1 VQGTL
6 RIVYFAY
13 LVLGIVVA
21 AAVGKLFS
29 LVFSAIGVTDLPL
42 IGQQLKLSSAVGIA
56 VAVVAGLV
64 AVNNAKAHEFCVDVV
79 HELRRVTWPSRD
91 ETQRSTVIVIV
102 TTLIISGML
111 GVFDYVW
118 AQLTGLIYS

>member
-1 VQGTL
+1 MQGTL

-13 LVLGIVVA
+13 LLLGVVVAAAFGKLFAVLFSVVGVTDAQLIGEQLTLSGVLGIV
-21 AAVGKLFS
+21 
-29 LVFSAIGVTDLPL
+29 
-42 IGQQLKLSSAVGIA
+42 

-64 AVNNAKAHEFCVDVV
+64 AVNNAKAHEFSLDVV
-79 HELRRVTWPSRD
+79 SEMRRVTWPSRE

-111 GVFDYVW
+111 GIFDYVW

>member
-13 LVLGIVVA
+13 LVMGVVVA
-21 AAVGKLFS
+21 AAVGKLFAV
-29 LVFSAIGVTDLPL
+29 VFSAIGVTDTPL
-42 IGQQLKLSSAVGIA
+42 IGEQLTLSTAIGIV
-56 VAVVAGLV
+56 VAVVAGLI

-79 HELRRVTWPSRD
+79 QEMRRVTWPSRD